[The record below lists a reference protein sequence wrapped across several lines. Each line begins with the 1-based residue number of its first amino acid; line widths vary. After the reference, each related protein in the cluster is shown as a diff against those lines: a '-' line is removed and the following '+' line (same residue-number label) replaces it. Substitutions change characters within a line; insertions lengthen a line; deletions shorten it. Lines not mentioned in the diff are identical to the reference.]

1 MLNDYIGQIYIR
13 CRAILSIPDD
23 YKHKFIKSLTHLI
36 RYNGRTYN
44 RCTRDAIT
52 ELSDIANNIGN
63 NDVKIITTFIIS
75 SIYKITRFQS
85 FLVELAMYHKVLDK
99 IQHIMEYI
107 IENHSH
113 NDTNGFTPYST
124 DDTNFNQVIAC
135 IIYNLLKSSGMEIN
149 YSECKAWWN
158 PRHDYVDTF
167 GLLYIIVT
175 ILLIIDGDQYNFYN
189 KLEKNK

>member
-1 MLNDYIGQIYIR
+1 MQNSYIGQIYTR
-13 CRAILSIPDD
+13 CHAILLIPDE

-36 RYNGRTYN
+36 GYNGRTYN

-52 ELSDIANNIGN
+52 ELTDIANEIDNT
-63 NDVKIITTFIIS
+63 DVKLITTFIIS

-107 IENHSH
+107 IDNHSRID
-113 NDTNGFTPYST
+113 NNGFTPYS
-124 DDTNFNQVIAC
+124 DNDPDFNQVIAC
-135 IIYNLLKSSGMEIN
+135 IIYNLLRSSGMEIN
-149 YSECKAWWN
+149 YSKYKAWWN

-167 GLLYIIVT
+167 GLLYVIFT
-175 ILLIIDGDQYNFYN
+175 ILSIIDDN
-189 KLEKNK
+189 